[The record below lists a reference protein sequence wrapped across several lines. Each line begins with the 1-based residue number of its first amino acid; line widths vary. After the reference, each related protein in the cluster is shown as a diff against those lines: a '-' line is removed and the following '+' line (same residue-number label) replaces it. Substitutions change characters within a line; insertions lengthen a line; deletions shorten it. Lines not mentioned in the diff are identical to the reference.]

1 MKLRTILEPRDI
13 GTETAKFYID
23 YNLDIEN
30 SDYAKNNTIRLY
42 SGKTLLG
49 IAPMPETITGSV
61 SHTWTNQ
68 AGFFAELLSGMAE
81 GVSAVRKFGRNTLQ
95 LINYLMGE
103 KADVSGFR
111 DLLSPTIEK
120 SFFEVVSTYGGT
132 DFNISINPKFIYVND
147 PNNPIYERALNNL
160 LEITTGR
167 YEEVE
172 FLGILTFI
180 QFIPPHGYSIEGSS
194 LSSIKGTLTLQFGE
208 FLQISGL
215 LISSI
220 NFTAPTKRIK
230 LDNDT
235 IGKFQ
240 YVEADI
246 SLQFAYPINSSTI
259 KEIFSFSLNKSNPE
273 NPVSRKD
280 RNVQT

>member
-68 AGFFAELLSGMAE
+68 AGFFTELLSGMAE
-81 GVSAVRKFGRNTLQ
+81 GVSAVKKLGRNALQ

-103 KADVSGFR
+103 KADLSGFR

-147 PNNPIYERALNNL
+147 PDNPIYEKALNNL
-160 LEITTGR
+160 LEITTGG
-167 YEEVE
+167 YKEVKHFE
-172 FLGILTFI
+172 ILTFI
-180 QFIPPHGYSIEGSS
+180 QFIPPHGYSISGGS
-194 LSSIKGTLTLQFGE
+194 LSSIIGTLTLQFGE
-208 FLQISGL
+208 ILQISGL

-230 LDNDT
+230 LENDT

-259 KEIFSFSLNKSNPE
+259 REIFSFSLNKSNPE
-273 NPVSRKD
+273 NSVLRK
-280 RNVQT
+280 NI

>member
-68 AGFFAELLSGMAE
+68 SGFFTELLSGMVE
-81 GVSAVRKFGRNTLQ
+81 GVSAVRKFGRNALQ

-147 PNNPIYERALNNL
+147 PYNPIYEKALNNL
-160 LEITTGR
+160 LNITTGE
-167 YEEVE
+167 YKEVE

-180 QFIPPHGYSIEGSS
+180 QFIPPHGYSIEGGS
-194 LSSIKGTLTLQFGE
+194 LSSIRGTLTLQFGE

-259 KEIFSFSLNKSNPE
+259 REIFSFSLNKSNPE
-273 NPVSRKD
+273 NSVSRKGI
-280 RNVQT
+280 NVQT

>member
-68 AGFFAELLSGMAE
+68 SGFFTELLSGMAE

-103 KADVSGFR
+103 KADLSGFR
-111 DLLSPTIEK
+111 DLISPTIEK
-120 SFFEVVSTYGGT
+120 SFF
-132 DFNISINPKFIYVND
+132 
-147 PNNPIYERALNNL
+147 
-160 LEITTGR
+160 
-167 YEEVE
+167 
-172 FLGILTFI
+172 
-180 QFIPPHGYSIEGSS
+180 
-194 LSSIKGTLTLQFGE
+194 
-208 FLQISGL
+208 
-215 LISSI
+215 
-220 NFTAPTKRIK
+220 
-230 LDNDT
+230 
-235 IGKFQ
+235 
-240 YVEADI
+240 
-246 SLQFAYPINSSTI
+246 
-259 KEIFSFSLNKSNPE
+259 
-273 NPVSRKD
+273 
-280 RNVQT
+280 

>member
-68 AGFFAELLSGMAE
+68 AGFFTELLSGMAE

-103 KADVSGFR
+103 KADLSGFR

-160 LEITTGR
+160 LEITTGE
-167 YEEVE
+167 YKEVE

-180 QFIPPHGYSIEGSS
+180 QFIPPHGYSIEGGS
-194 LSSIKGTLTLQFGE
+194 LSSIRGTLTLQFGE

-273 NPVSRKD
+273 NSVSRKGI
-280 RNVQT
+280 NVQT